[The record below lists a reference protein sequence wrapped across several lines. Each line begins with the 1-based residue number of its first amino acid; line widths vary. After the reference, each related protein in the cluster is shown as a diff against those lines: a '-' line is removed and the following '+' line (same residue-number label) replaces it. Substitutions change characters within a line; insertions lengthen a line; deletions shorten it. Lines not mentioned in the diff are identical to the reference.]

1 MEVNL
6 RELVGN
12 WDKGF
17 ALHKHT
23 LSSVFTG
30 DNQFGHPTFDT
41 TRTEPGEALH
51 QLKYRS
57 NFDQVA
63 PLAQA
68 ILNHIVPVIGQFGI
82 VIPMPATK
90 QRARQPVHEIAEM
103 LGKLTGALYAP
114 KLLVKNPPLPDAPE
128 IKNLG
133 TKAEKV
139 AALAERFA
147 INEAIIGNDGKWG
160 ALLIDDLYDTGAS
173 AEAACASLRRYA
185 KIGQIFV
192 ATCSWK

>member
-6 RELVGN
+6 HELNGN
-12 WDKGF
+12 WDRGF

-23 LSSVFTG
+23 LNSVFIG
-30 DNQFGHPTFDT
+30 YDKYGHATFDT
-41 TRTEPGEALH
+41 TRSEPGEALY
-51 QLKYRS
+51 QLKYR
-57 NFDQVA
+57 NDFNKVD

-68 ILNHIVPVIGQFGI
+68 MFDHIVPTIGKFGR

-90 QRARQPVHEIAEM
+90 QRVRQPVHEITQKLAM
-103 LGKLTGALYAP
+103 LTGALYAP
-114 KLLVKNPPLPDAPE
+114 GLLLKNPPPPGAPE

-147 INEAIIGNDGKWG
+147 LNEAFITNDGKWG
-160 ALLIDDLYDTGAS
+160 ALLVDDKYDTGAS
-173 AEAACASLRRYA
+173 VEAACAILRTYA

-192 ATCSWK
+192 ATCSW